1 MSPPPQ
7 PLPRKRERGARQ
19 RGRGCYLHFYRGLMK
34 LLAIRLSPQADKSLV
49 METAPTV
56 TVAAIVS
63 KSFLWLT
70 GDEIGMRLHLPG

>member
-1 MSPPPQ
+1 M
-7 PLPRKRERGARQ
+7 
-19 RGRGCYLHFYRGLMK
+19 HFYRGLMK

>member
-1 MSPPPQ
+1 
-7 PLPRKRERGARQ
+7 
-19 RGRGCYLHFYRGLMK
+19 LHFYRGLMK